1 MKNKFND
8 DEGGDCGESGD
19 VDDCED
25 YDDDDVH
32 TWELGA
38 KVDGELIFL
47 MSSATTSKKLEMPPR
62 KTEEG
67 NRRRKNKIEMTAIR
81 RLFPTPQTHSW
92 LSMVG
97 NVRLWGWSNLQ
108 KAGQAGN
115 IDFPRIFGEV
125 GRKMVRGEEVTISG
139 SIRSPFK
146 SPQWLKGRDVHQG
159 LQNTSPALFPARK
172 TEKPIKLE
180 NPHHHHG
187 LLLVT
192 AGKGVRA

>member
-19 VDDCED
+19 ADDCED

-67 NRRRKNKIEMTAIR
+67 NRRRKNKIEMTSGIR
-81 RLFPTPQTHSW
+81 RLFPSPQNTLMIVNGWKCSA
-92 LSMVG
+92 LGMVKPAKSG
-97 NVRLWGWSNLQ
+97 TSRQYWFSEDFWWGWKKNGQRRRSYHLWINPFPLQ
-108 KAGQAGN
+108 VATMTQGTRRTS
-115 IDFPRIFGEV
+115 RIAKYVASAFS
-125 GRKMVRGEEVTISG
+125 RT
-139 SIRSPFK
+139 
-146 SPQWLKGRDVHQG
+146 
-159 LQNTSPALFPARK
+159 
-172 TEKPIKLE
+172 
-180 NPHHHHG
+180 
-187 LLLVT
+187 
-192 AGKGVRA
+192 

>member
-1 MKNKFND
+1 MRVGRQGWWGINIPHVKPPPPRNSRCRQEKQKKATD
-8 DEGGDCGESGD
+8 DERTKLRWQLFG
-19 VDDCED
+19 VF
-25 YDDDDVH
+25 
-32 TWELGA
+32 
-38 KVDGELIFL
+38 FL
-47 MSSATTSKKLEMPPR
+47 HPK
-62 KTEEG
+62 
-67 NRRRKNKIEMTAIR
+67 
-81 RLFPTPQTHSW
+81 THSW

-125 GRKMVRGEEVTISG
+125 GRKMVRGEEVTIPG

-180 NPHHHHG
+180 NPHHRHE

-192 AGKGVRA
+192 AGTWVRA

>member
-67 NRRRKNKIEMTAIR
+67 NWRRKNKIEMTAIR
-81 RLFPTPQTHSW
+81 RLFPTPQNMSDIECVDQKKDSYSYSYYSVPHSK
-92 LSMVG
+92 SH
-97 NVRLWGWSNLQ
+97 R
-108 KAGQAGN
+108 
-115 IDFPRIFGEV
+115 RIFGTV
-125 GRKMVRGEEVTISG
+125 GNRG
-139 SIRSPFK
+139 
-146 SPQWLKGRDVHQG
+146 
-159 LQNTSPALFPARK
+159 
-172 TEKPIKLE
+172 KLSKA
-180 NPHHHHG
+180 
-187 LLLVT
+187 V
-192 AGKGVRA
+192 GK

>member
-8 DEGGDCGESGD
+8 DEGGDCGESSD

-67 NRRRKNKIEMTAIR
+67 NRRRKNKIEMAAIR
-81 RLFPTPQTHSW
+81 RLFPTAQNTLMIVNGWKCSA
-92 LSMVG
+92 LGMVKPAKSG
-97 NVRLWGWSNLQ
+97 TSRQYWFSEDFWWGWKKNGQRRRSYHLWINPFPLQ
-108 KAGQAGN
+108 VATMTQGT
-115 IDFPRIFGEV
+115 R
-125 GRKMVRGEEVTISG
+125 RTSG
-139 SIRSPFK
+139 IAKYVASAFSR
-146 SPQWLKGRDVHQG
+146 
-159 LQNTSPALFPARK
+159 T
-172 TEKPIKLE
+172 
-180 NPHHHHG
+180 
-187 LLLVT
+187 
-192 AGKGVRA
+192 